1 MRYLPLILFCLP
13 LLVGQLLPILILPT
27 ATGVFLRRRFG
38 WMKPFCA
45 MLALLLILLAANTA
59 HPVLICSREFQ
70 PYLTEELRDGIYEFF
85 PGWKSLPLIP
95 LCYLVTDGREGYL
108 EVTQHLLYGGQVR
121 VTVSLD
127 EDGNVVPEMPD

>member
-1 MRYLPLILFCLP
+1 MRYMPLILFYLP
-13 LLVGQLLPILILPT
+13 ILVGQLLPVLILP
-27 ATGVFLRRRFG
+27 AGAGFLLRRRFG
-38 WMKPFCA
+38 WVKPFCVV
-45 MLALLLILLAANTA
+45 LAVLLILLAVNTV

-95 LCYLVTDGREGYL
+95 LCYRVTDGREGCL

-127 EDGNVVPEMPD
+127 EDGNVVPEMLD

>member
-1 MRYLPLILFCLP
+1 MRYLPLILFYLP
-13 LLVGQLLPILILPT
+13 VLLGQFLPVLILP
-27 ATGVFLRRRFG
+27 AGAGFLLRRRFG
-38 WMKPFCA
+38 WGKPFC
-45 MLALLLILLAANTA
+45 MVLAVLLILLAVNTV
-59 HPVLICSREFQ
+59 HPVLICSRELR

-95 LCYLVTDGREGYL
+95 LCYLLTDGHDGYL